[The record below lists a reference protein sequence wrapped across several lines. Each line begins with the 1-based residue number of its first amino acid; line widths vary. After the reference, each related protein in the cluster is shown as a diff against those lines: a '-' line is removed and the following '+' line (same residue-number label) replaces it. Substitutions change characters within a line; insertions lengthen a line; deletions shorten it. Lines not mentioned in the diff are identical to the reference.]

1 MGDKNGNYQDA
12 KKIIDLI
19 QEYDEELAKD
29 ILEQTDKDPAR
40 IQYKYKQKLK
50 RHIDKK
56 KKIGV
61 AQKDIKQVASL
72 TNVEQQMF
80 FEEKMENLIRG
91 KSITKDILSTFS
103 IMQIIFDNSIS
114 DTKHAINYFM
124 ENLYEKNR
132 LSNFH
137 KDLIRDI
144 HKAILYNLKVVLS
157 LAAGTK
163 ERFELINRLIQD
175 NCTDIN
181 ATHIRVGEESKA
193 FQYLKNWFTKY
204 KYDSLRIIDPYF
216 SPKDFNIIKTFFDI
230 NNDLRVSILTNK
242 GSEIEIEDY
251 QKGWNKVSADLTGE
265 ISVVSFCYEDDK
277 NSCPVHDRWWVLVDS
292 ETNEQTGLHLNSLSG
307 LGKRECD
314 LILLDTNGLKSANT
328 IWTDYIVNRRP
339 RIEGRKINYERY
351 EIH

>member
-1 MGDKNGNYQDA
+1 M
-12 KKIIDLI
+12 
-19 QEYDEELAKD
+19 
-29 ILEQTDKDPAR
+29 
-40 IQYKYKQKLK
+40 
-50 RHIDKK
+50 RHI
-56 KKIGV
+56 
-61 AQKDIKQVASL
+61 
-72 TNVEQQMF
+72 
-80 FEEKMENLIRG
+80 
-91 KSITKDILSTFS
+91 
-103 IMQIIFDNSIS
+103 
-114 DTKHAINYFM
+114 
-124 ENLYEKNR
+124 
-132 LSNFH
+132 
-137 KDLIRDI
+137 
-144 HKAILYNLKVVLS
+144 
-157 LAAGTK
+157 
-163 ERFELINRLIQD
+163 
-175 NCTDIN
+175 
-181 ATHIRVGEESKA
+181 
-193 FQYLKNWFTKY
+193 TKY